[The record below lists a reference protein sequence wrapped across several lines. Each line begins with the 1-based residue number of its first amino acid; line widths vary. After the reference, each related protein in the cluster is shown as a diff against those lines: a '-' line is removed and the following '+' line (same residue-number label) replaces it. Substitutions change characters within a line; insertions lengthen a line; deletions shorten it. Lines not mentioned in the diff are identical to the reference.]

1 MKYTFEMEIDRPRH
15 KVVELF
21 DNPENLLKWMPDLI
35 RFEPVSGVPGQVDAK
50 SRLVFRAGAGEFEMV
65 ETVTARNLPEELSGV
80 YETKMGVSRITNRF
94 LESGG
99 KTRWIADTDFQGSG
113 AMKLLAVAMGGAIRA
128 QTEKMMRRFKEFAES
143 QPV

>member
-21 DNPENLLKWMPDLI
+21 DNPDNLLKWMPDLI
-35 RFEPVSGVPGQVDAK
+35 RFEPVSGVPGQAGAK
-50 SRLVFRAGAGEFEMV
+50 SRLVFRAGAGECEML
-65 ETVTARNLPEELSGV
+65 ETVTARNLPEELSGI
-80 YETKMGVSRITNRF
+80 YETKMGVSRIANRF
-94 LESGG
+94 VESGG

-113 AMKLLAVAMGGAIRA
+113 AMKLLALAMGGAIRA